1 MRISTDKTELDIPLI
16 HRFLSGESYWARG
29 IPLETLQRAID
40 NSLCFAGFVDGRQVA
55 FARVVSDFATF
66 AYLGDVFVLPEV
78 RGKGHAR
85 ALMEA
90 IDAHPKLQGLRR
102 FQLVTSD
109 AHGLYERFGF
119 TPLAHPARHMER
131 HRPDVYKTSAP

>member
-1 MRISTDKTELDIPLI
+1 MRISTEKSELDLALI
-16 HRFLSGESYWARG
+16 HRFLSQESYWARG
-29 IPLETLQRAID
+29 IPLDTLRRAIE

-66 AYLGDVFVLPEV
+66 AYLGDVFVIADA
-78 RGKGHAR
+78 RGHGHGR

-119 TPLAHPARHMER
+119 TPLAHPDRHMER
-131 HRPDVYKTSAP
+131 HRPDVYKASK

>member
-1 MRISTDKTELDIPLI
+1 MRISTEKSELDLALI
-16 HRFLSGESYWARG
+16 HRFLSQESYWARG
-29 IPLETLQRAID
+29 IPLDTLRRAIE

-66 AYLGDVFVLPEV
+66 AYLGDVFVIAEA
-78 RGKGHAR
+78 RGHGHGR

-119 TPLAHPARHMER
+119 TPLAHPDRHMER
-131 HRPDVYKTSAP
+131 HRPDVYKASK